1 MREAYLLYS
10 QAAALDPENREY
22 WLRSQSVRLRAE
34 MEASLNPP
42 KTAAAPLPQLPPAT
56 AQDKADARKPLPPTQ
71 LAVEPG
77 LKDFD
82 LRGDARTL
90 WEQVARSYGLQCIFD
105 NDYKNRDAIRF
116 ELREVDY
123 RTALHGLEA
132 ATGSFL
138 VPLSDKR
145 FLVVTDT
152 VQKRAELEPVVAVEV
167 RLPEAA
173 TQQDF
178 TNMVNGVQQAMG
190 IKVAAFD
197 SANQTVIL
205 KDAISKAL
213 AARDMFENFT
223 HPPAQVAT
231 EVRFLEVSRND
242 AITYGIGLPT
252 QFPLV
257 ALTTLMHNTPTV
269 QNVAGLAAFGG
280 GKTLMGLGVVS
291 AELVAQ
297 MSQSSGRLLLDSFL
311 RGVSGQPATLHI
323 GDRYPVLTAGYFG
336 SSGSAATTSGGTN
349 TGITNTGITSAG
361 TGVGA
366 LELSQSS
373 VSWTYSS
380 GGESPAAVSVTV
392 ASTNGAIG
400 FSAMAASSSPWLAV
414 NGAIT
419 ASGVLPT
426 TLTIAPGAGLTALGT
441 GSYVG
446 TVQVSGSDGSVTYI
460 TVNLAVGGGAQGL
473 TISPDP
479 IALASGTSALS
490 AQQTVVVTSASGG
503 ALSAGVIGPGLSLS
517 ATGTTVGA
525 NAPVGLTVEGDP
537 TGLSAQ
543 TYMGILSVTVGAV
556 TQEVAVT
563 FSVAGG
569 SLQLSQSSIPW
580 TYATGGS
587 LPEATI
593 VTASS
598 SSGAASL
605 TAIASSAN
613 SWLLVNGATS
623 ASVRLPGA
631 LTLAPASSL
640 ADLGTGVYTGAVQLT
655 VSDGSIAYIDV
666 TLTVN
671 GGTAAGLT
679 VSPNPISLSAS
690 FSGSTV
696 AQTIS
701 VTSAAAGALSASV
714 TGPGLSL
721 SASVGAVEAGVPATL
736 TLYAN
741 PSGLSANTYLGDLSV
756 TAAGVT
762 QTVRVTF
769 SVGALSSGSNGTTP
783 YTPPPSFNFEDLGLT
798 LKITPSVH
806 DESDVTLDIDAEFK
820 VLQGTSVNGIPVI
833 SNRLM
838 KSTARMAFGEWAVVA
853 GLMNAEESRSIAG
866 LAGLSRVP
874 FLGPLTSTHQK
885 NASGDLVLLLIRP
898 HLLTPPPGAMKA
910 YPVHLGSDAHPIT
923 PL

>member
-1 MREAYLLYS
+1 MLILGLLAAGCLAAEEPAPGEVFAQGRAAEKAGHMREAYLLYS

-42 KTAAAPLPQLPPAT
+42 KTAAAAAAPLPQLPPAT
-56 AQDKADARKPLPPTQ
+56 EQDKADARRPLPPTQ
-71 LAVEPG
+71 LAAEPG
-77 LKDFD
+77 LRDFD

-90 WEQVARSYGLQCIFD
+90 WEQVARSYGLQCVFD

-167 RLPEAA
+167 RLPETA

-178 TNMVNGVQQAMG
+178 TNMVNAVQQAMG

-205 KDAISKAL
+205 KDSISKVL
-213 AARDMFENFT
+213 AARDMFENFM

-231 EVRFLEVSRND
+231 EVKFLEVSRND

-297 MSQSSGRLLLDSFL
+297 MSQSSGKLLLDSFL

-323 GDRYPVLTAGYFG
+323 GDRYPILTAGYFG

-349 TGITNTGITSAG
+349 AGITNTGITSAG

-366 LELSQSS
+366 LEISQSS

-380 GGESPAAVSVTV
+380 GGESPSAVSVTV
-392 ASTNGAIG
+392 ASTNGTIG
-400 FSAMAASSSPWLAV
+400 FSAMTASSSPWLAV
-414 NGAIT
+414 NGATT
-419 ASGVLPT
+419 ASGVLPA
-426 TLTIAPGAGLTALGT
+426 TLTISPGAGLTALGT
-441 GSYVG
+441 GSYLG
-446 TVQVSGSDGSVTYI
+446 AVQVSGSDGSIAYI
-460 TVNLAVGGGAQGL
+460 TVKLAVGGGAQGL

-503 ALSAGVIGPGLSLS
+503 ALSAGVIGPGLSLT
-517 ATGTTVGA
+517 AAGTTVGA

-543 TYMGILSVTVGAV
+543 TYSGILSVTVGAV

-569 SLQLSQSSIPW
+569 SLQTEPKLHPMDIRHRRELAGDHHRDGIEPQRRRQLHRYRIEREFVAAGERRNQCFGEAAGRPGPRSRVQSRGSRYRRLYRRRAIECIGWLHRVHRRDPDGERGNRRRPHRFAQPDLVERLLLRFHGCANHQRDQRRRRSIIGQRDRVRLV
-580 TYATGGS
+580 AFEFRRRRGS
-587 LPEATI
+587 GRPRHLD
-593 VTASS
+593 
-598 SSGAASL
+598 
-605 TAIASSAN
+605 
-613 SWLLVNGATS
+613 
-623 ASVRLPGA
+623 SVRE
-631 LTLAPASSL
+631 
-640 ADLGTGVYTGAVQLT
+640 
-655 VSDGSIAYIDV
+655 
-666 TLTVN
+666 
-671 GGTAAGLT
+671 
-679 VSPNPISLSAS
+679 
-690 FSGSTV
+690 
-696 AQTIS
+696 
-701 VTSAAAGALSASV
+701 
-714 TGPGLSL
+714 
-721 SASVGAVEAGVPATL
+721 SVGPFREHVP
-736 TLYAN
+736 
-741 PSGLSANTYLGDLSV
+741 
-756 TAAGVT
+756 
-762 QTVRVTF
+762 R
-769 SVGALSSGSNGTTP
+769 
-783 YTPPPSFNFEDLGLT
+783 
-798 LKITPSVH
+798 
-806 DESDVTLDIDAEFK
+806 
-820 VLQGTSVNGIPVI
+820 
-833 SNRLM
+833 
-838 KSTARMAFGEWAVVA
+838 
-853 GLMNAEESRSIAG
+853 
-866 LAGLSRVP
+866 
-874 FLGPLTSTHQK
+874 
-885 NASGDLVLLLIRP
+885 RP
-898 HLLTPPPGAMKA
+898 
-910 YPVHLGSDAHPIT
+910 
-923 PL
+923 